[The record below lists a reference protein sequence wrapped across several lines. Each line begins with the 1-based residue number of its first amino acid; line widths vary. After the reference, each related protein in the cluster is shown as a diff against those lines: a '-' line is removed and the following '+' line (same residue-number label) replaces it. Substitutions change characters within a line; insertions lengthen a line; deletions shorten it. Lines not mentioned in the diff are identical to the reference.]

1 MTVSNLRTARGFP
14 VDTPWGSILV
24 KALSVGC
31 LIMVFSLSKLFMK
44 GHRNDLESQ
53 AAMLVLP
60 VIASLLN
67 TLIPFFFS
75 WLGHLER
82 FQTPGQHIYVT
93 ITRYFLLPPLR
104 AFGLKLSDFF
114 LIQSCVWVVW
124 GPVKQMLSQGCH
136 AQLPFCQDNRTM
148 PHLSSQ
154 ESSC

>member
-1 MTVSNLRTARGFP
+1 
-14 VDTPWGSILV
+14 
-24 KALSVGC
+24 
-31 LIMVFSLSKLFMK
+31 MK

-82 FQTPGQHIYVT
+82 FQSPGQHIYVT
-93 ITRYFLLPPLR
+93 ITRYFLLPPLS

-114 LIQSCVWVVW
+114 TELCLVGVRDTRELWRRIHLLQRLLYTLVSMTFC
-124 GPVKQMLSQGCH
+124 LS
-136 AQLPFCQDNRTM
+136 
-148 PHLSSQ
+148 
-154 ESSC
+154 